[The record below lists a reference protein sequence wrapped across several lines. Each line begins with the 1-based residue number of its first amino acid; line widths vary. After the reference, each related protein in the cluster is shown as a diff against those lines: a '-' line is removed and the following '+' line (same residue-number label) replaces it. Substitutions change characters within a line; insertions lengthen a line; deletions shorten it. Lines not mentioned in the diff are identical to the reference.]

1 MREIYI
7 NGEKINYQT
16 FEMRETQT
24 DEMSFVDV
32 DGIRMD
38 YRNIAH
44 WTGCPHKP
52 KTKVKSLEFYED
64 VIRRAIVCELVLS
77 DRKPVIGIARC
88 HPKDEYSETLGR
100 KMALTK
106 AMADMSR
113 ETRAIVW
120 KYYFRKIAKE

>member
-1 MREIYI
+1 MAIPYGMNNIVI
-7 NGEKINYQT
+7 NLPP
-16 FEMRETQT
+16 TQISNDCELT
-24 DEMSFVDV
+24 VS
-32 DGIRMD
+32 G
-38 YRNIAH
+38 Y
-44 WTGCPHKP
+44 WTGCPHQP

-88 HPKDEYSETLGR
+88 HPKDKYDEEIGY

-120 KYYFRKIAKE
+120 KYYFRKIAKA

>member
-1 MREIYI
+1 MMRFTKLVQNEKGYWVQVECDGKGNI
-7 NGEKINYQT
+7 NPYYG
-16 FEMRETQT
+16 
-24 DEMSFVDV
+24 
-32 DGIRMD
+32 
-38 YRNIAH
+38 YR
-44 WTGCPHKP
+44 WTCLPHHQP

-88 HPKDEYSETLGR
+88 HPKDKYDEEIGY

>member
-1 MREIYI
+1 MAIIDQDNLIKEAFSCYCWV
-7 NGEKINYQT
+7 GE
-16 FEMRETQT
+16 R
-24 DEMSFVDV
+24 
-32 DGIRMD
+32 
-38 YRNIAH
+38 YRQP
-44 WTGCPHKP
+44 T
-52 KTKVKSLEFYED
+52 TKVKSLEFYED

-77 DRKPVIGIARC
+77 DGKPVIGIARC
-88 HPKDEYSETLGR
+88 HPKDKYSETLGR

>member
-1 MREIYI
+1 MAWIDI
-7 NGEKINYQT
+7 N
-16 FEMRETQT
+16 
-24 DEMSFVDV
+24 
-32 DGIRMD
+32 GIRMD
-38 YRNIAH
+38 YDWINGEI
-44 WTGCPHKP
+44 TPILIGTFYQT

>member
-1 MREIYI
+1 MSIIHCENYEIALSNPI
-7 NGEKINYQT
+7 EN
-16 FEMRETQT
+16 
-24 DEMSFVDV
+24 SFCS
-32 DGIRMD
+32 GYLNHIQPR
-38 YRNIAH
+38 
-44 WTGCPHKP
+44 
-52 KTKVKSLEFYED
+52 VKSLEFYED

-88 HPKDEYSETLGR
+88 HPKDKYDEEIGY

-120 KYYFRKIAKE
+120 KYYFRKIAKA